1 MLSSLVWGPFYECG
15 LMLWMII
22 AFPILWLVW
31 REINERIFR
40 GSLSTV
46 DALISR
52 VDLRIVKWSVIQ
64 KEFFNFNL
72 NDILFNWE
80 ACMGC
85 G

>member
-1 MLSSLVWGPFYECG
+1 MWGPFYECG